1 MSSIVRHLLI
11 VNFVLTFRKISFFA
25 FGFALQNLPEHPR
38 VEGGM
43 VFYLFPD
50 TAGSLPAAHCVTQII
65 NSYTLNM
72 RTHHIKHSSLFM
84 FVYNTCILRM
94 VY

>member
-1 MSSIVRHLLI
+1 MISVVRHSLI
-11 VNFVLTFRKISFFA
+11 VKFVLTFRKIRSFFA

-43 VFYLFPD
+43 VFYLFPE

-65 NSYTLNM
+65 N
-72 RTHHIKHSSLFM
+72 
-84 FVYNTCILRM
+84 
-94 VY
+94 

>member
-1 MSSIVRHLLI
+1 MFL
-11 VNFVLTFRKISFFA
+11 

-43 VFYLFPD
+43 VFYLFPE

-65 NSYTLNM
+65 N
-72 RTHHIKHSSLFM
+72 
-84 FVYNTCILRM
+84 
-94 VY
+94 